1 MSHNL
6 GGGMTTDDED
16 LIDFRKNEEIYK
28 AFYEGIIDEPFEG
41 SSDGLSRVTKNTFGQ
56 PFPENF
62 EKFSKFHRIFLKFFF
77 EFFIEYPFFSIFQ
90 YFQKNKY
97 EKYGI
102 KFCIIYCFVVALSKN
117 SKNFLNFIELSSKFF
132 PVFLKSSYIFY
143 WVFCGILEKSRKTW
157 KIPWKILQNL
167 R

>member
-90 YFQKNKY
+90 YFFGLVEVLQFKKMTKNKMT
-97 EKYGI
+97 I
-102 KFCIIYCFVVALSKN
+102 SPLTQQPC
-117 SKNFLNFIELSSKFF
+117 
-132 PVFLKSSYIFY
+132 P
-143 WVFCGILEKSRKTW
+143 
-157 KIPWKILQNL
+157 
-167 R
+167 